1 MKHIIS
7 ISVLST
13 ALATGTA
20 AAREAGSLRHG
31 IAAGEKGRF
40 CGWPANNG
48 VWSWDGGREILVGYT
63 IGDFAEQKGHNMK
76 NHLENG
82 EHLLSHLARSTD
94 GGLTWKSEDP
104 ANYVGDGRS
113 SVPSP
118 GGIAFQAPGFAM
130 RVVGTGY
137 HGADDANGSFFVSD
151 NRGKDWKGPYQ
162 FNGLVDD
169 PNLKGREITGRTE
182 YLVTGPDSC
191 LLFLS
196 SRGSDEAYRDK
207 SFVAETTDGGKTFQ
221 FISWIVP
228 LDDPYRAVMPAASRL
243 KDGSLVAALRRRQH
257 GTGDCWVDAYG
268 STDHGRT
275 WRFLS
280 RVGETGRENGNP
292 PALVALEDGR
302 LACAYGDRSRAR
314 MYLRLSSDGGKT
326 WDEEVVLRDD
336 FQPDKFGDN
345 DFGYPRL
352 AVNHAN
358 QIITMYYWATRDH
371 PQHHIAAT
379 LWNPGP
385 PR

>member
-1 MKHIIS
+1 MKQIIP
-7 ISVLST
+7 ISVISA
-13 ALATGTA
+13 ALAIGTA
-20 AAREAGSLRHG
+20 AASETGALRHS
-31 IAAGEKGRF
+31 IAAGEEGKF

-63 IGDFAEQKGHNMK
+63 IGDFVEQKGHNMK
-76 NHLENG
+76 NHTESG

-94 GGLTWKSEDP
+94 GGITWKTGDP
-104 ANYVGDGRS
+104 ANYVGDGQS

-118 GGIAFQAPGFAM
+118 GGIAFDAPGFAM

-137 HGADDANGSFFVSD
+137 HGAHDENGSFFVSY
-151 NRGKDWKGPYQ
+151 NRGQDWKGPYQ
-162 FNGLVDD
+162 FNGLMED
-169 PNLKGREITGRTE
+169 PNLKGKEFTGRTE

-207 SFVAETTDGGKTFQ
+207 SFVAETTDGGKTFR
-221 FISWIVP
+221 FVSWIVP
-228 LDDPYRAVMPAASRL
+228 LKDPHRAVMPAAARL
-243 KDGSLVAALRRRQH
+243 KDGSLVAALRRRDSAK
-257 GTGDCWVDAYG
+257 GDCWVDAYG

-275 WRFLS
+275 WTFLS
-280 RVGETGRENGNP
+280 RVGEAGKENGNP
-292 PALVALEDGR
+292 PALVALGDGR
-302 LACAYGDRSRAR
+302 IACAYGDRSRVK
-314 MYLRLSSDGGKT
+314 MYVRLSSDGGKT
-326 WDEEVVLRDD
+326 WGEEVVLRDD

-352 AVNHAN
+352 AVNHGNDIAA
-358 QIITMYYWATRDH
+358 MYYWATKDQ

-385 PR
+385 P